1 MPDIRVIAE
10 VENVVRDRLKKAQP
24 EIEASL
30 AKIAEGNP
38 LAAEPSARRRVDR
51 LQTKAGLSR
60 EEATMISAAVDA
72 EDAAT

>member
-24 EIEASL
+24 EIETSL
-30 AKIAEGNP
+30 ASIAEGNP

-51 LQTKAGLSR
+51 LQTKAG
-60 EEATMISAAVDA
+60 APAARKPR
-72 EDAAT
+72 